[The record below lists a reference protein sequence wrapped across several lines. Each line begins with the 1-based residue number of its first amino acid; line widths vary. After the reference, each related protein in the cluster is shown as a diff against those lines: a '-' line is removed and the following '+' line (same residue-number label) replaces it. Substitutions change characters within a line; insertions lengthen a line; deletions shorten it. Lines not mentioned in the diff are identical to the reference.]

1 MRLAPIALFSLLAL
15 TGATVGRA
23 QSAKDLAGLW
33 RRLPTAESKEKYYR
47 FSANGDGTLEGVLLN
62 PPEGLECQITLGV
75 DGNKLFGV
83 GAWIEGEHRAEARW
97 ELLRDRQGN
106 IGGRLEWLDWENGE
120 IFERGW
126 EEHRFE
132 RVARVGLATDGAGDA
147 EQPFG
152 EPVEDLTTLAG
163 GWVGPGGAWAIDAEK
178 ISGKKLRL
186 VPVGHHDGQ
195 AIDLTDERGTLKGR
209 VAELNTDV
217 ELAFSDGKLEGR
229 AAWVEGQDL
238 GELAQRGWSAVSFT
252 RLPRVD
258 GVEGGKSAS
267 EAPSP
272 GDTAPLDGVWKRDDG
287 LFLRLRPEGAQVVGA
302 LSDKDGAPRG
312 RVRLEA
318 QNGRWVGSANF
329 DGVEARWE
337 LAAQDGALTG
347 RSEWLDVHAGLVV
360 ARGWS
365 SRTFKPLRRVH

>member
-1 MRLAPIALFSLLAL
+1 MSLARVALISILAL
-15 TGATVGRA
+15 SGATVARA

-33 RRLPTAESKEKYYR
+33 RRLPTQDSKEKFYR

-62 PPEGLECQITLGV
+62 PPEGLECQISLGV

-83 GAWIEGEHRAEARW
+83 GAWIEGEHRAEAKW

-106 IGGRLEWLDWENGE
+106 FGGRLEWLDWEEGT

-132 RVARVGLATDGAGDA
+132 RVARVGLVTSGAGDA

-152 EPVEDLTTLAG
+152 EPVEDLTSLAG
-163 GWVGPGGAWAIDAEK
+163 GWAGPGGPWAIEQDK

-186 VPVGHHDGQ
+186 VPVGHHEGN
-195 AIDLTDERGTLKGR
+195 AIDLTDERGTLKGK
-209 VAELNTDV
+209 VAGLNTDV
-217 ELAFSDGKLEGR
+217 ELAFSEGKLEGR
-229 AAWVEGQDL
+229 TAWVEGQEL
-238 GELAQRGWSAVSFT
+238 GDNNAQRGWSPVSFT
-252 RLPRVD
+252 RLTRLD
-258 GVEGGKSAS
+258 EGTKSAS

-287 LFLRLRPEGAQVVGA
+287 LFLRLHPEGAQVVGV
-302 LSDKDGAPRG
+302 LSAGDGALRC

-318 QNGRWVGSANF
+318 QNGRWVGTANW
-329 DGVEARWE
+329 DGVEAKWE
-337 LAAQDGALTG
+337 LAAADGALTA
-347 RSEWLDVHAGLVV
+347 RCEWVDVHSGLVV
-360 ARGWS
+360 ARGWGA
-365 SRTFKPLRRVH
+365 RTFKPLRRVH